1 MACWPG
7 SILRT
12 STIQGSKEKDREIIR
27 LQAQEKRDE
36 IVQAEADYWYD
47 KMQVALSKPPTVITE
62 RVLVKATC
70 PVRAADSAGVDD
82 GAPAGT
88 AELDRGLV
96 QNLAKLGDEKE
107 KNLRK
112 MLQHC
117 QCFSGYNSRKTLQV
131 KNIERL
137 GDSLLKCIH
146 GCSRPLILLWVQVLA
161 AFFTCFLSVVKL
173 RLERLS

>member
-1 MACWPG
+1 MPF
-7 SILRT
+7 SYKDFLLPILCLLVGFYFTNLYHQDQR
-12 STIQGSKEKDREIIR
+12 KHREIIR

-70 PVRAADSAGVDD
+70 PVRATDSAGVDD

-107 KNLRK
+107 KIYAK
-112 MLQHC
+112 C
-117 QCFSGYNSRKTLQV
+117 YNIV
-131 KNIERL
+131 N
-137 GDSLLKCIH
+137 
-146 GCSRPLILLWVQVLA
+146 
-161 AFFTCFLSVVKL
+161 AFQGIIQENSAGKKH
-173 RLERLS
+173 